1 MTTNHPISTRLL
13 SLFTII
19 ILLFGLVGCNSN
31 DNKDQNGG
39 ESTNKEQE
47 TTYTADYKWWEENA
61 NFYNSRSS
69 VSYFESNPTE
79 MSDTRQL
86 ALFAVEDDNGNIKL
100 SCILSEKDNGTFREF
115 MVDMS
120 TAEFMD
126 FSVWEDGWL
135 SDGDLA
141 YGWDYNF
148 ASTSDPK
155 DGFVYYIHSDG
166 TKSILLTI
174 VDEYYGAKFPIM
186 CSGTY
191 LPVKNPSPMT
201 STPNT
206 DNNTSNNTEIDVD
219 FNVNVDERI
228 LVSGT
233 IMSTGNLTIDIGKYC
248 LQLEEPITIKLNDPY
263 FANSSK
269 IYECSVL
276 YFYDDTELIDSTEK
290 SYYLTDDDIGKK
302 CSIFARI
309 EDYRD
314 GGDLYF
320 LYPEIWFD

>member
-1 MTTNHPISTRLL
+1 MTTNHPISTRIL

-31 DNKDQNGG
+31 DSKGQNGG

-47 TTYTADYKWWEENA
+47 ATYTADYRWWEENA
-61 NFYNSRSS
+61 HSHSSKTS
-69 VSYFESNPTE
+69 VSYFECEPTE
-79 MSDTRQL
+79 ISDKRYL
-86 ALFAVEDDNGNIKL
+86 SIFAAEDGNGNIKL
-100 SCILSEKDNGTFREF
+100 SGLLTEKDNGSFREF
-115 MVDMS
+115 VVDMS
-120 TAEFMD
+120 TAEYRD

-135 SDGDLA
+135 SDGELA
-141 YGWDYNF
+141 YGWHYNF
-148 ASTSDPK
+148 ISTSNDFM
-155 DGFVYYIHSDG
+155 DYYIHSDG
-166 TKSILLTI
+166 TKSIMITI
-174 VDEYYGAKFPIM
+174 YDEFQGTEFPIM
-186 CSGTY
+186 CSGKYFPTQ
-191 LPVKNPSPMT
+191 NPPEES
-201 STPNT
+201 STPST
-206 DNNTSNNTEIDVD
+206 DNNTSNNTEIEVD

-248 LQLEEPITIKLNDPY
+248 LQLEEPITIQLNDPY
-263 FANSSK
+263 FADSSK

-276 YFYDDTELIDSTEK
+276 YFYDDTELIDSSEK

>member
-1 MTTNHPISTRLL
+1 MTTNHPIPTRLL

-31 DNKDQNGG
+31 DNKGQNGG

-47 TTYTADYKWWEENA
+47 TTYTADYRWWEENA
-61 NFYNSRSS
+61 HSHSSKTS
-69 VSYFESNPTE
+69 VSYFECEPTE
-79 MSDTRQL
+79 ISDKRYL
-86 ALFAVEDDNGNIKL
+86 SIFAAEDGNGNIKL
-100 SCILSEKDNGTFREF
+100 SGLLTEKDNGAFREF
-115 MVDMS
+115 VVDMS
-120 TAEFMD
+120 TAKYIDYAEYEGGYYKDSF
-126 FSVWEDGWL
+126 
-135 SDGDLA
+135 A
-141 YGWDYNF
+141 YGWSYKFISPLDEDIDIEYRIC
-148 ASTSDPK
+148 T
-155 DGFVYYIHSDG
+155 DG
-166 TKSILLTI
+166 TKHIFITSLDELL
-174 VDEYYGAKFPIM
+174 GAELPII
-186 CSGTY
+186 CKGTY
-191 LPVKNPSPMT
+191 IPTTNPPDES
-201 STPNT
+201 STPST
-206 DNNTSNNTEIDVD
+206 DNNTNNNTDIEVD

-248 LQLEEPITIKLNDPY
+248 LQLDEPITIQLNDPY
-263 FANSSK
+263 FADSSK

-276 YFYDDTELIDSTEK
+276 YFYDDTELIDSSEK

>member
-1 MTTNHPISTRLL
+1 MTTKHPNSTRMF

-31 DNKDQNGG
+31 DNKGQNGG
-39 ESTNKEQE
+39 ESINKEQE
-47 TTYTADYKWWEENA
+47 TTYTADYKWWEDNVNA
-61 NFYNSRSS
+61 KTPNTT
-69 VSYFESNPTE
+69 VSYFESKATE
-79 MSDTRQL
+79 TSSTRYL
-86 ALFAVEDDNGNIKL
+86 NVTATNTTNGNTELCFFITEKDSIAYVKFVVDNTAVEYIDY
-100 SCILSEKDNGTFREF
+100 
-115 MVDMS
+115 
-120 TAEFMD
+120 
-126 FSVWEDGWL
+126 SVYEDGWL
-135 SDGDLA
+135 DDSLA
-141 YGWDYNF
+141 YSWNYEY
-148 ASTSDPK
+148 TSNSGEKITAKYMIEKSGDK
-155 DGFVYYIHSDG
+155 LIIIYSDKELLG
-166 TKSILLTI
+166 AERSI
-174 VDEYYGAKFPIM
+174 Y
-186 CSGTY
+186 CSGNY
-191 LPVKNPSPMT
+191 LPTTNPPEES

-233 IMSTGNLTIDIGKYC
+233 IMSTGNLTIGIGKYC

>member
-1 MTTNHPISTRLL
+1 MTTNHPISIRIL

-31 DNKDQNGG
+31 DSKGQNGA

-47 TTYTADYKWWEENA
+47 TTYTADYRWWEENA
-61 NFYNSRSS
+61 SFYNSRSS

-79 MSDTRQL
+79 MSDTRYL
-86 ALFAVEDDNGNIKL
+86 AVFAGKGVNDDTEIVFVFT
-100 SCILSEKDNGTFREF
+100 EKNSNAYRELK
-115 MVDMS
+115 VDMS
-120 TAEFMD
+120 TAKYIDYAEYEGGYYKDSF
-126 FSVWEDGWL
+126 
-135 SDGDLA
+135 A
-141 YGWDYNF
+141 YGWSYKFISPLDEDIDIEYRIC
-148 ASTSDPK
+148 T
-155 DGFVYYIHSDG
+155 DG
-166 TKSILLTI
+166 TKHIFITSLDELLG
-174 VDEYYGAKFPIM
+174 VELPII
-186 CSGTY
+186 CTGTY
-191 LPVKNPSPMT
+191 IPTKNPPEES
-201 STPNT
+201 STPST

-248 LQLEEPITIKLNDPY
+248 LQLDEPITIQLNDPY
-263 FANSSK
+263 FADSSK

-276 YFYDDTELIDSTEK
+276 YFYDDTELIDSSEK

-302 CSIFARI
+302 CSIFARV